1 MAKHEF
7 GIMMAA
13 PQQGTRYDEYEPWK
27 YTCISVDDAH
37 LEGVVEKL
45 SSIDFY
51 WHALSVKGKG
61 LAYCGV
67 TLVSPCSLE
76 AFIDSI
82 ADIPEL
88 CELKKLFKKALDK
101 NKQDICSLCS

>member
-51 WHALSVKGKG
+51 
-61 LAYCGV
+61 
-67 TLVSPCSLE
+67 
-76 AFIDSI
+76 
-82 ADIPEL
+82 
-88 CELKKLFKKALDK
+88 
-101 NKQDICSLCS
+101 

>member
-7 GIMMAA
+7 GIMMNT
-13 PQQGTRYDEYEPWK
+13 PRQSERYDEYEPWK
-27 YTCISVDDAH
+27 YECISVDDKD
-37 LEGVVEKL
+37 LEGVVERL

-51 WHALSVKGKG
+51 WHTLSVK
-61 LAYCGV
+61 
-67 TLVSPCSLE
+67 

-88 CELKKLFKKALDK
+88 CELKKLLKRHWTKINGLFITEFD
-101 NKQDICSLCS
+101 